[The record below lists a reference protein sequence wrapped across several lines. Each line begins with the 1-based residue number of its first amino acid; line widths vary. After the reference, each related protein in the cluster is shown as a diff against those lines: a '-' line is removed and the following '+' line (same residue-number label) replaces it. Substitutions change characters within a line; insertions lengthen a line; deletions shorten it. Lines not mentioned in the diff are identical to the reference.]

1 VKQVRFVVW
10 TLLTLVM
17 VGGCASGP
25 DPVAYKNRVFYEG
38 DAGADVDLKKLLE
51 KPWPPLDWTGKAGR
65 EHEGIEIMGGVARIS
80 RPKDWVIRR
89 GSIRPEGRFIEY
101 VSPRQVVFAVY
112 ERLESPTDPWTVVLD
127 RYQADTREQGGEFLG
142 PAVPHSTFNASSRAF
157 DVRRGVPVGKEPLV
171 SFSRE
176 YVARSSHRIVL
187 VQIVRPREDYGEAQD
202 ELLRIVQ
209 SMIVL

>member
-1 VKQVRFVVW
+1 M
-10 TLLTLVM
+10 L
-17 VGGCASGP
+17 GCASGP

-38 DAGADVDLKKLLE
+38 EAGADVDLKKLLE
-51 KPWPPLDWTGKAGR
+51 KPWPPLDWSARSGR
-65 EHEGIEIMGGVARIS
+65 QHEGIEIMQGVARIS
-80 RPKDWVIRR
+80 RPADWVIRR
-89 GSIRPEGRFIEY
+89 GSIRPQGRFIEY
-101 VSPRQVVFAVY
+101 VSPRQVVFSVY
-112 ERLESPTDPWTVVLD
+112 ERLESPTDPWSIVLE

-142 PAVPHSTFNASSRAF
+142 PAVPHATFNSSSRAF

-176 YVARSSHRIVL
+176 YVARSAHRIVL
-187 VQIVRPREDYGEAQD
+187 VQIVRPREDYGEAEE

>member
-1 VKQVRFVVW
+1 MKPVKICHAV
-10 TLLTLVM
+10 LLLSAAV
-17 VGGCASGP
+17 GCASGP

-38 DAGADVDLKKLLE
+38 DAGADVDLKRLLE

-65 EHEGIEIMGGVARIS
+65 EHEGIEILGGVARIS
-80 RPKDWVIRR
+80 RPQDWVIRR
-89 GSIRPEGRFIEY
+89 GSIRPEGRFVEY
-101 VSPRQVVFAVY
+101 VSPRQVVFSVY
-112 ERLESPTDPWTVVLD
+112 ERLESPKDLWSTILD

-142 PAVPHSTFNASSRAF
+142 PAVPHATFNAPSRAF

-176 YVARSSHRIVL
+176 YVARSSKRIVL
-187 VQIVRPREDYGEAQD
+187 VQIVRPREDYGEAEE